1 MESGKYY
8 VIGYGNNL
16 IESLT
21 KEQILAAITQ
31 AVESHS
37 IADVD
42 TGFVT
47 TLKEQNS
54 NTGLKFWVG
63 TTAQYNAIEQKDEN
77 CFYVLTDDTELDDFA
92 EAIQN
97 LNTTVSGATEQIE
110 QQQTQINNLGNY
122 IVGDGGINDQIHDLN
137 DRYQLVAGTVVNL
150 NTRTGVLETDV
161 SDLKSRTSNL
171 ESSASVLQNGLRQ
184 VVIDV
189 NALEDKLDYN
199 DAAKAIYHNSSVI
212 PYGDNLDIT
221 LNNPATPY
229 RLFNVLAQREGMNI
243 QCNVL
248 CMLNNGFIT
257 GVGVENYSDST
268 QMQFNISL
276 YISNGKI
283 TRNESTCS
291 IMQNWEGSPDME
303 FVHVKIISI
312 YAII

>member
-8 VIGYGNNL
+8 VIGFGNNL
-16 IESLT
+16 IESMT

-92 EAIQN
+92 EAIQR
-97 LNTTVSGATEQIE
+97 LDTTVSGATEQIE
-110 QQQTQINNLGNY
+110 QQQTQINNLGSSLQDARDDIY
-122 IVGDGGINDQIHDLN
+122 DL
-137 DRYQLVAGTVVNL
+137 DRREQLVAGAVVDL
-150 NTRTGVLETDV
+150 RTRTTDLETDV
-161 SDLKSRTSNL
+161 SGLKTRTMNL
-171 ESSASVLQNGLRQ
+171 ESSAEVLRGGLIQ
-184 VVIDV
+184 VTRDV
-189 NALEDKLDYN
+189 NAVEDKLDYN
-199 DAAKAIYHNSSVI
+199 NAAKEIYSNRSTVI
-212 PYGDNLDIT
+212 PYGTNLDIT
-221 LNNPATPY
+221 LENSVDPY
-229 RLFNVLAQREGMNI
+229 KLFDVFAEREGMVV

-248 CMLNNGFIT
+248 CMKHGGYIT
-257 GVGVENYSDST
+257 GVGVYNYSDGT

-276 YISNGKI
+276 YVSNGKI
-283 TRNESTCS
+283 TKNESTCS
-291 IMQNWEGSPDME
+291 IMQLWEGSPDME
-303 FVHVKIISI
+303 FVHVKIKAID
-312 YAII
+312 AII